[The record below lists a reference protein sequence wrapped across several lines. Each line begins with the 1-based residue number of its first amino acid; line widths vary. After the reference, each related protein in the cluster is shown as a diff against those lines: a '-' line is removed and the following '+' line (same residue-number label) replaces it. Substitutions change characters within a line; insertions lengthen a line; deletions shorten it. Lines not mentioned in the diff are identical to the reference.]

1 MEENYELNSYIKQEV
16 IHFYKI
22 NKFILVILF
31 FLTACSS
38 VPKYPSNACK
48 IFGERYLWYKHVKK
62 SSEIYGAPIHI
73 ILAFVNK
80 ESGFNRWAK
89 PKRTKLFKIVPY
101 KRPSSSFGYSQAVK
115 KTWELYKTETNSP
128 LALRTRW
135 RDSVF
140 FISWYISKTNKIN
153 KIPLND
159 AYRQYLNYYLG
170 WGNYAKKVYKTDKK
184 AIIFAKSVQK
194 QSKIYK
200 SQLRECQK
208 NLNKKYIIF

>member
-1 MEENYELNSYIKQEV
+1 MPKKILNKIKIKLLYFVIFSLIVSCNSIPKNVEN
-16 IHFYKI
+16 
-22 NKFILVILF
+22 
-31 FLTACSS
+31 ACS
-38 VPKYPSNACK
+38 
-48 IFGERYLWYKHVKK
+48 IFSERYFWYKSIKN
-62 SSEIYGAPIHI
+62 SSEKYDAPVHI
-73 ILAFVNK
+73 ILAFVKK
-80 ESGFNRWAK
+80 ESGFSRYAK
-89 PKRTKLFKIVPY
+89 PARTKLFKIVPY
-101 KRPSSSFGYSQAVK
+101 KRPSSSLGYSQAVK

-194 QSKIYK
+194 QSKIYE
-200 SQLRECQK
+200 SQLKECQK
-208 NLNKKYIIF
+208 SLNRKKYIIY

>member
-1 MEENYELNSYIKQEV
+1 VQKKILNKNLI
-16 IHFYKI
+16 FF
-22 NKFILVILF
+22 FILIF
-31 FLTACSS
+31 ITSCSS
-38 VPKYPSNACK
+38 VPKYPQNACK
-48 IFGERYLWYKHVKK
+48 IFGENYLWYKSIAK
-62 SSEIYGAPIHI
+62 SSKKYGAPVHI

-89 PKRTKLFKIVPY
+89 PKRTKLFKVIPY
-101 KRPSSSFGYSQAVK
+101 KRPSSSFGYSQAVN
-115 KTWELYKTETNSP
+115 KTWELYKTETNNP
-128 LALRTRW
+128 LALRARF

-170 WGNYAKKVYKTDKK
+170 WGNYSKKVYETDKK
-184 AIIFAKSVQK
+184 AIIYAKNVEK

-208 NLNKKYIIF
+208 SLDRNKYIIF

>member
-1 MEENYELNSYIKQEV
+1 MQKKTLNRSLAY
-16 IHFYKI
+16 
-22 NKFILVILF
+22 FIIFF
-31 FLTACSS
+31 FLASCSS
-38 VPKYPSNACK
+38 IPKYPQNACK
-48 IFGERYLWYKHVKK
+48 IFGENYLWYKSAKK
-62 SSEIYGAPIHI
+62 SSETYQVPIYI

-89 PKRTKLFKIVPY
+89 PKRTKLFKVIPY

-115 KTWELYKTETNSP
+115 KTWELYKTETNNP
-128 LALRTRW
+128 LALRTRFK
-135 RDSVF
+135 DSVM
-140 FISWYISKTNKIN
+140 FIGWYMNKTNKIN

-159 AYRQYLNYYLG
+159 SYRQYLNYYLG

-208 NLNKKYIIF
+208 RLNKKYIIF